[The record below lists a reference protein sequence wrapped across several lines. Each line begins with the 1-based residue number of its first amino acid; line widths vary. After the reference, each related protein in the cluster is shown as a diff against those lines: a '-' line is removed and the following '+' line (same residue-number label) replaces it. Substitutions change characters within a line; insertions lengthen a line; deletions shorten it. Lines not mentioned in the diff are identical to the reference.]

1 MSESKD
7 PESYTDVYLKRKYM
21 GGSKKPSFEIS
32 EKNIDMNKENDK
44 TNDKPKAEP
53 EEFSEKPKTVVSVT
67 PDDTSEDLGF
77 SEPVKSDDKPKVKF
91 TPPPGTIPM
100 YITPETMEK
109 EANKPN
115 PVASESNSD
124 KVTSTP
130 RDTKVKASVASTAS
144 DLAQKIKKAKDPVSE
159 LRTIKEALA
168 QRVVSKKSNNLNFF
182 TTLIGFS
189 AFTVAGCA
197 AFFSVKGIALL
208 FSGAMVGVLIMA
220 SALEVAKLVTASFLY
235 RYWRQLTFALKIY
248 LTTAVIMLIGIT
260 SLGIFGFL
268 SDAFETTRT
277 SVASYE
283 TEILKLEGDI
293 TRADAALASVN
304 TAKNI
309 ETDRSEAAINDY
321 KDIYDE
327 FVKRK
332 NLEKDDSISRVAVL
346 DKERSELDATK
357 GGLFSSK
364 KQKLKTLDE
373 QQALERVALTE
384 SVSKINA
391 DVDAEYQVFLGKV
404 NTYKASVLEGVK
416 AEDKKVLT
424 DLSSEIK
431 TKRDTILDLKQ
442 KIRDTDIGS
451 FQFIARAFGTELD
464 VVVKYFI
471 FVLVI
476 VFDPLAVTLVIAY
489 NIALMNSQDPKE

>member
-1 MSESKD
+1 MSEERAKD

-21 GGSKKPSFEIS
+21 GGSKKPSFELS
-32 EKNIDMNKENDK
+32 EKNIAMNKENDK
-44 TNDKPKAEP
+44 TSNKPKEEP

-67 PDDTSEDLGF
+67 PNDTPEELGF
-77 SEPVKSDDKPKVKF
+77 SEPVKANLKPKFKF

-100 YITPETMEK
+100 YKTPAEMEK
-109 EANKPN
+109 EAVRPKP
-115 PVASESNSD
+115 VESKPIAD
-124 KVTSTP
+124 DVTAIP
-130 RDTKVKASVASTAS
+130 KPSVAPEAK
-144 DLAQKIKKAKDPVSE
+144 DLAEKIKKAKDPVTE

-168 QRVVSKKSNNLNFF
+168 RRVVSKKSNKLNFF
-182 TTLIGFS
+182 TMLIGFS

-235 RYWRQLTFALKIY
+235 RYWQQLTFSLKTY
-248 LTTAVIMLIGIT
+248 LTAAVIMLIGIT

-293 TRADAALASVN
+293 TRADTTLASVN
-304 TAKNI
+304 TAKTI

-332 NLEKDDSISRVAVL
+332 NLEKDVIISRVATL
-346 DKERSELDATK
+346 DTDRSTLEATK

-364 KQKLKTLDE
+364 KQKLKTLDD

-384 SVSKINA
+384 SVSKINS
-391 DVDAEYQVFLGKV
+391 DIDAEYQVFLGKV
-404 NTYKASVLEGVK
+404 NTYKASVLEGIK
-416 AEDKKVLT
+416 TEDKKVLT

-431 TKRDTILDLKQ
+431 TKRDNILDLKQ

-451 FQFIARAFGTELD
+451 FKFIARSFGTDLD

-471 FVLVI
+471 FVLVV

-489 NIALMNSQDPKE
+489 NIALMNRQDPKNDA